1 LSAAAARRGD
11 FLRAYSVTG
20 AIRVSRKVKNGTRR
34 DIDAKPCI
42 YFDGYWIRYYPPPGE
57 SLNAKQRLIDSL
69 TRRLFHHTE
78 HGINTPGE
86 SLDLARKA
94 FDAEQDPARK
104 RVNGAMLAGAL
115 FNRAADI
122 FTTVVDLAEK
132 GVHISPDNELM
143 RACGDYFQEAL
154 DLGKTVKH
162 YSGHEG
168 IDELWGEPLKAFALG
183 VEDFYATRYVK
194 IAQTMSNIDKLGA
207 RMCEL
212 FADDPAYDG
221 VAERIVEVCEAA
233 KLESETIRTDSAI
246 FEVWPRFVA
255 AGEALLAF
263 RPQLSELASA
273 RERQMVDRGMKL
285 IADGNDLLTYI
296 SGARVP
302 MPKSTREYLK
312 RCDAYEAQRR
322 GLPLAD
328 ARRRRSTA

>member
-1 LSAAAARRGD
+1 M
-11 FLRAYSVTG
+11 
-20 AIRVSRKVKNGTRR
+20 SRKVKNGTRK
-34 DIDAKPCI
+34 DIGAKPCI
-42 YFDGYWIRYYPPPGE
+42 YFDGYWIRYYAPPGE
-57 SLNAKQRLIDSL
+57 SLTAKKELIDSL

-94 FDAEQDPARK
+94 FDDQQDPARK
-104 RVNGAMLAGAL
+104 RVNGAMLAGGL

-143 RACGDYFQEAL
+143 RQCGEYFQEAL

-168 IDELWGEPLKAFALG
+168 IDELWGEPLKAFTLTIQ
-183 VEDFYATRYVK
+183 DFYDTRYIK
-194 IAQTMSNIDKLGA
+194 IAQTMTNIDKLGR
-207 RMCEL
+207 RMCAL
-212 FADDPAYDG
+212 FVDDPAFAG
-221 VAERIVEVCEAA
+221 VEARILEVCEAA
-233 KLESETIRTDSAI
+233 KLEIETIRTDPVN

-263 RPQLSELASA
+263 HPQLPEKASDH
-273 RERQMVDRGMKL
+273 ERRMVEQGMQL
-285 IADGNDLLTYI
+285 IADGNGLLTYI

-302 MPKSTREYLK
+302 MPKSTRAYLG
-312 RCDAYEAQRR
+312 RCNAYEAQRR
-322 GLPLAD
+322 SLPLAE

>member
-1 LSAAAARRGD
+1 
-11 FLRAYSVTG
+11 
-20 AIRVSRKVKNGTRR
+20 VSKKVKNGTRKE
-34 DIDAKPCI
+34 IDAKPCI
-42 YFDGYWIRYYPPPGE
+42 YFDGYWIRYYPPPRE
-57 SLNAKQRLIDSL
+57 SLTAKKYLIDSL

-86 SLDLARKA
+86 SLDLARQA
-94 FDAEQDPARK
+94 YNGEQDPARK

-122 FTTVVDLAEK
+122 FTTVVDLADK

-143 RACGDYFQEAL
+143 RACGEYFQEAL
-154 DLGKTVKH
+154 ELGKSVKH

-168 IDELWGEPLKAFALG
+168 IDELWGEPLKAFALSI
-183 VEDFYATRYVK
+183 EDFYATRYVK
-194 IAQTMSNIDKLGA
+194 IAQTMSNIDKLGG

-212 FADDPAYDG
+212 FADDAVFAG
-221 VAERIVEVCEAA
+221 IGALIVEVCEAA
-233 KLESETIRTDSAI
+233 KLESETIRTDSVI

-263 RPQLSELASA
+263 RPNMPEHASIQ
-273 RERQMVDRGMKL
+273 ERRMVEHGMQL

-302 MPKSTREYLK
+302 MPKSTREYLE
-312 RCDAYEAQRR
+312 RCDAYEAERR
-322 GLPLAD
+322 GLPLAE
-328 ARRRRSTA
+328 ARLRRSSA

>member
-1 LSAAAARRGD
+1 MSK
-11 FLRAYSVTG
+11 
-20 AIRVSRKVKNGTRR
+20 KVRNGTRK

-42 YFDGYWIRYYPPPGE
+42 YFDGYWIRYYAPPEE
-57 SLNAKQRLIDSL
+57 SLTAKKYLIDSL

-86 SLDLARKA
+86 SLDLARAA
-94 FDAEQDPARK
+94 FDREQDPVRK

-143 RACGDYFQEAL
+143 RQCGEFFQEAL

-168 IDELWGEPLKAFALG
+168 IDELWGEPLKAFTLSI
-183 VEDFYATRYVK
+183 EDFYDTRYVK
-194 IAQTMSNIDKLGA
+194 IAQTMRNIDKLGA

-212 FADDPAYDG
+212 FADDPVFAG
-221 VAERIVEVCEAA
+221 VDARILEVCEAA
-233 KLESETIRTDSAI
+233 KLESETIRTDPAI

-263 RPQLSELASA
+263 PPQLPDKASIHQ
-273 RERQMVDRGMKL
+273 RRMTEHGTRL
-285 IADGNDLLTYI
+285 IADGNNLLTYI

-302 MPKSTREYLK
+302 MPKSTREYL
-312 RCDAYEAQRR
+312 RHCDGYVAERR
-322 GLPLAD
+322 AMPLAE

>member
-1 LSAAAARRGD
+1 MSK
-11 FLRAYSVTG
+11 
-20 AIRVSRKVKNGTRR
+20 KVKNGTRK

-42 YFDGYWIRYYPPPGE
+42 YFDGYWVRYYAPPGE
-57 SLNAKQRLIDSL
+57 SLTAKKHLIDSL

-94 FDAEQDPARK
+94 FDGEQDSARK

-143 RACGDYFQEAL
+143 RQCGEYFQEAL

-168 IDELWGEPLKAFALG
+168 IDELWGEPLKAFTLSI
-183 VEDFYATRYVK
+183 EDFHNTRYVK
-194 IAQTMSNIDKLGA
+194 IAQTMRNIDKLGG

-212 FADDPAYDG
+212 FANDEAFAG
-221 VAERIVEVCEAA
+221 VGARILDFCEAA
-233 KLESETIRTDSAI
+233 RLESETIRTDPVI

-263 RPQLSELASA
+263 RPQLPENASMH
-273 RERQMVDRGMKL
+273 ERRMVEQGMRL
-285 IADGNDLLTYI
+285 VADGNDLLTYI

-302 MPKSTREYLK
+302 MPKSTTDFLQ
-312 RCDAYEAQRR
+312 RCHAYEAERR
-322 GLPLAD
+322 SLPLAE

>member
-1 LSAAAARRGD
+1 
-11 FLRAYSVTG
+11 
-20 AIRVSRKVKNGTRR
+20 VSRKVKNGTRK
-34 DIDAKPCI
+34 DIGAKPCI
-42 YFDGYWIRYYPPPGE
+42 YFDGYWIRYYPPPKD
-57 SLNAKQRLIDSL
+57 SLTAKKNLIDTL

-86 SLDLARKA
+86 SLDLARSA
-94 FDAEQDPARK
+94 FDAEHDPARK

-122 FTTVVDLAEK
+122 FTTVVDLADK

-143 RACGDYFQEAL
+143 RQCGEYFQEAL
-154 DLGKTVKH
+154 ELGKTVKH

-168 IDELWGEPLKAFALG
+168 IDELWGEPLKAFALS
-183 VEDFYATRYVK
+183 VEDFYNTRYVK
-194 IAQTMSNIDKLGA
+194 IAQTMSNIDKLGG

-212 FADDPAYDG
+212 FANDPAYAG

-233 KLESETIRTDSAI
+233 KLEIETIRTDSAI

-263 RPQLSELASA
+263 RPQPPENASVHEQ
-273 RERQMVDRGMKL
+273 RMLEQGMQV

-302 MPKSTREYLK
+302 MPKSTREFLE
-312 RCDAYEAQRR
+312 RCDAYEADRL
-322 GLPLAD
+322 GLPLAE
-328 ARRRRSTA
+328 ARRRRNRA

>member
-1 LSAAAARRGD
+1 M
-11 FLRAYSVTG
+11 
-20 AIRVSRKVKNGTRR
+20 SRKVRNGTRKS
-34 DIDAKPCI
+34 IDAKPCI

-57 SLNAKQRLIDSL
+57 SLTAKKHLIDNL

-86 SLDLARKA
+86 SLDLARAA
-94 FDAEQDPARK
+94 FDGEQDPARK

-143 RACGDYFQEAL
+143 RQCGEYFHEAL
-154 DLGKTVKH
+154 ELGKSVKH

-168 IDELWGEPLKAFALG
+168 IDELWGEPLKAFSLST
-183 VEDFYATRYVK
+183 EDFYNTRYVK
-194 IAQTMSNIDKLGA
+194 IAQSMRNIDKLGA

-212 FADDPAYDG
+212 FADDPAYAG
-221 VAERIVEVCEAA
+221 VGARILEVCAAA
-233 KLESETIRTDSAI
+233 KLESETIRTDPVI
-246 FEVWPRFVA
+246 FQVWPRFVA

-263 RPQLSELASA
+263 RPQLPEQASME
-273 RERQMVDRGMKL
+273 ERRMVEQGTQL
-285 IADGNDLLTYI
+285 IADGNELLTYI

-302 MPKSTREYLK
+302 MPKSTMEYLS
-312 RCDAYEAQRR
+312 RCDAYAAEQRR
-322 GLPLAD
+322 LPLAE

>member
-1 LSAAAARRGD
+1 M
-11 FLRAYSVTG
+11 
-20 AIRVSRKVKNGTRR
+20 SRKVKNGTRKE
-34 DIDAKPCI
+34 IDAKSCI
-42 YFDGYWIRYYPPPGE
+42 YYDGYWIRYYAPPSE
-57 SLNAKQRLIDSL
+57 SLAEKKLLIDTL

-94 FDAEQDPARK
+94 YDSEQDPARK

-143 RACGDYFQEAL
+143 RQCGDYFQEAL
-154 DLGKTVKH
+154 ELGKTVKH

-168 IDELWGEPLKAFALG
+168 IDELWGEPLKAFTLSI
-183 VEDFYATRYVK
+183 EDFYETRYVK
-194 IAQTMSNIDKLGA
+194 IAQTMKNIDAVGA

-212 FADDPAYDG
+212 FSDDPAFPG
-221 VAERIVEVCEAA
+221 VCPLILELCAAA
-233 KLESETIRTDSAI
+233 KLEIETIRSDPVI

-255 AGEALLAF
+255 AGEALLAY
-263 RPQLSELASA
+263 RAQTPRLATSE
-273 RERQMVDRGMKL
+273 ERRLVDQGMRL
-285 IADGNDLLTYI
+285 ISDGNDLLTYI

-302 MPKSTREYLK
+302 MPKSTREYLE
-312 RCDAYEAQRR
+312 RCNAYDERR
-322 GLPLAD
+322 RALPLAE

>member
-1 LSAAAARRGD
+1 M
-11 FLRAYSVTG
+11 
-20 AIRVSRKVKNGTRR
+20 SRKLKNGTRK

-42 YFDGYWIRYYPPPGE
+42 YFDGYWIRYYAPPRE
-57 SLNAKQRLIDSL
+57 SLIAKKHLIDSL

-86 SLDLARKA
+86 SLDLAREA
-94 FDAEQDPARK
+94 FDREQNPVRK

-122 FTTVVDLAEK
+122 FTTVVNLAEK

-143 RACGDYFQEAL
+143 RQCGEFFREAL
-154 DLGKTVKH
+154 ELGKTVKH

-168 IDELWGEPLKAFALG
+168 IDELWGEPLKAFTLSI
-183 VEDFYATRYVK
+183 EEFYVTRYIK
-194 IAQTMSNIDKLGA
+194 IAQTMINIDKLGG

-212 FADDPAYDG
+212 YADDPAFVG
-221 VAERIVEVCEAA
+221 VDARILEVCEAA
-233 KLESETIRTDSAI
+233 KLEIETIRTDLVN

-263 RPQLSELASA
+263 HPKLPGKASVH
-273 RERQMVDRGMKL
+273 ERRMMERGMQL
-285 IADGNDLLTYI
+285 IVDGNSLLTYI

-302 MPKSTREYLK
+302 MPKSTTEYL
-312 RCDAYEAQRR
+312 RYCDGYEAERR
-322 GLPLAD
+322 GLPLAE

>member
-1 LSAAAARRGD
+1 
-11 FLRAYSVTG
+11 
-20 AIRVSRKVKNGTRR
+20 VSKKVKNGTRK

-42 YFDGYWIRYYPPPGE
+42 YFDGYWIRYYAPPRE
-57 SLNAKQRLIDSL
+57 SLIAKKHLIDSL

-86 SLDLARKA
+86 SLDLVREA
-94 FDAEQDPARK
+94 FDREQNPVRK

-122 FTTVVDLAEK
+122 FTTVVNLAEK

-143 RACGDYFQEAL
+143 RQCGEFFQEAL

-168 IDELWGEPLKAFALG
+168 IDELWGEPLKAFTLSI
-183 VEDFYATRYVK
+183 EDFYGTRYVK
-194 IAQTMSNIDKLGA
+194 IAQTMRNIDKLGG

-212 FADDPAYDG
+212 FADDPVFAG
-221 VAERIVEVCEAA
+221 VDAGILEVCEAA
-233 KLESETIRTDSAI
+233 KLESETIRTDPAI

-263 RPQLSELASA
+263 RPQLPDRASIH
-273 RERQMVDRGMKL
+273 ERRMMEHGMQL
-285 IADGNDLLTYI
+285 ITEGNNLLTYI

-302 MPKSTREYLK
+302 MPKSTREYLR
-312 RCDAYEAQRR
+312 RCDSYVAERR
-322 GLPLAD
+322 AMPLAE

>member
-1 LSAAAARRGD
+1 M
-11 FLRAYSVTG
+11 
-20 AIRVSRKVKNGTRR
+20 SRKVKNGTRKE
-34 DIDAKPCI
+34 IDAKFCI
-42 YFDGYWIRYYPPPGE
+42 YFDGYWIRYYPPPAE
-57 SLNAKQRLIDSL
+57 SLTAKKTLIDSL

-86 SLDLARKA
+86 SLDLARQS
-94 FDAEQDPARK
+94 FNSEQDPARK

-143 RACGDYFQEAL
+143 RQCGEYFQEAL
-154 DLGKTVKH
+154 ELGKSVKH

-168 IDELWGEPLKAFALG
+168 IDELWGEPLKAFSLSL
-183 VEDFYATRYVK
+183 EDFYHTRYVK
-194 IAQTMSNIDKLGA
+194 IAQSMGNIDKLGA
-207 RMCEL
+207 RMCAL
-212 FADDPAYDG
+212 FADDPAYAG
-221 VAERIVEVCEAA
+221 VGACILEVCEAA

-263 RPQLSELASA
+263 RPLLPEQASIQ
-273 RERQMVDRGMKL
+273 ERQMAERGVQL

-302 MPKSTREYLK
+302 MPKSTSEYLS
-312 RCDAYEAQRR
+312 RCDVYKADQR
-322 GLPLAD
+322 GLPLAE

>member
-1 LSAAAARRGD
+1 MSK
-11 FLRAYSVTG
+11 
-20 AIRVSRKVKNGTRR
+20 KVKNGTRK

-42 YFDGYWIRYYPPPGE
+42 YFDGYWVRYYAPPGE
-57 SLNAKQRLIDSL
+57 SLTAKKHLIDSL

-94 FDAEQDPARK
+94 FDGEQDLARK

-143 RACGDYFQEAL
+143 RQCGEYFQEAL

-168 IDELWGEPLKAFALG
+168 IDELWGEPLKAFTLSI
-183 VEDFYATRYVK
+183 EDFYNTRYVT
-194 IAQTMSNIDKLGA
+194 IAQTMRNIDELGG

-212 FADDPAYDG
+212 FADEAAFAG
-221 VAERIVEVCEAA
+221 VGARILDFCEVA
-233 KLESETIRTDSAI
+233 KLESETIRTDPVI

-263 RPQLSELASA
+263 RPQLPEKASIH
-273 RERQMVDRGMKL
+273 ERRIVEQGMRL
-285 IADGNDLLTYI
+285 IVDGNHLLTYI

-302 MPKSTREYLK
+302 
-312 RCDAYEAQRR
+312 
-322 GLPLAD
+322 
-328 ARRRRSTA
+328 

>member
-1 LSAAAARRGD
+1 
-11 FLRAYSVTG
+11 
-20 AIRVSRKVKNGTRR
+20 VSKKGKNGTRK

-57 SLNAKQRLIDSL
+57 SLTAKKHLIDSL

-86 SLDLARKA
+86 SLDLARA
-94 FDAEQDPARK
+94 SYDAEQDPARK

-122 FTTVVDLAEK
+122 FTTVVNLAEK

-143 RACGDYFQEAL
+143 RQCGEYFHEAL
-154 DLGKTVKH
+154 ELGKSVKH

-168 IDELWGEPLKAFALG
+168 IDELWGEPLKAFSLSL
-183 VEDFYATRYVK
+183 EDFYNTRYVK
-194 IAQTMSNIDKLGA
+194 IAQSMHNIDKLGR
-207 RMCEL
+207 RMCAL
-212 FADDPAYDG
+212 FADDPAFAG
-221 VAERIVEVCEAA
+221 VDARILEVCAAA
-233 KLESETIRTDSAI
+233 KLESETIRTDAVI

-263 RPQLSELASA
+263 RPRLSEQASPQERRMAEQGA
-273 RERQMVDRGMKL
+273 RL
-285 IADGNDLLTYI
+285 IADGNELLTYI

-302 MPKSTREYLK
+302 MPKSTSEFLL
-312 RCDAYEAQRR
+312 RCDDYEVEQR
-322 GLPLAD
+322 GLPLAE

>member
-1 LSAAAARRGD
+1 M
-11 FLRAYSVTG
+11 
-20 AIRVSRKVKNGTRR
+20 SRKVKNGTRK

-42 YFDGYWIRYYPPPGE
+42 YFDGYWIRYYAPPRE
-57 SLNAKQRLIDSL
+57 SLIAKKHLIDSL

-94 FDAEQDPARK
+94 FDREQDPVRK

-122 FTTVVDLAEK
+122 FTTVVDLEAK

-143 RACGDYFQEAL
+143 RQCGEFFGEAL
-154 DLGKTVKH
+154 ELGKTVKH

-168 IDELWGEPLKAFALG
+168 IDELWGEPLKAFALSI
-183 VEDFYATRYVK
+183 EDFYDTRYIK
-194 IAQTMSNIDKLGA
+194 IAQTMTNIDKLGG

-212 FADDPAYDG
+212 FTDDPAFVG
-221 VAERIVEVCEAA
+221 VHARILEVCEAA
-233 KLESETIRTDSAI
+233 KLEIETIRTDPVN

-255 AGEALLAF
+255 AGEALRAF
-263 RPQLSELASA
+263 QPQLPGKASVH
-273 RERQMVDRGMKL
+273 ERRMMERGMQL
-285 IADGNDLLTYI
+285 IADGNSLLTYI

-302 MPKSTREYLK
+302 MPKSTREYL
-312 RCDAYEAQRR
+312 RCCDDYEAERR
-322 GLPLAD
+322 GLPLAE

>member
-1 LSAAAARRGD
+1 MSK
-11 FLRAYSVTG
+11 
-20 AIRVSRKVKNGTRR
+20 KVKNGTRK

-42 YFDGYWIRYYPPPGE
+42 YFDGYWVRYYAPPGE
-57 SLNAKQRLIDSL
+57 SLTAKKHLIDSL

-94 FDAEQDPARK
+94 FDGEQDLARK

-143 RACGDYFQEAL
+143 RQCGEYFQEAL

-168 IDELWGEPLKAFALG
+168 IDELWGEPLKAFTLSI
-183 VEDFYATRYVK
+183 EDFYDTRYVK
-194 IAQTMSNIDKLGA
+194 IAQTMRNIDELGG

-212 FADDPAYDG
+212 FADDAAFAG
-221 VAERIVEVCEAA
+221 VGARILDFCEVA
-233 KLESETIRTDSAI
+233 KLESETIRTDPVI

-263 RPQLSELASA
+263 RPQLPEKASIH
-273 RERQMVDRGMKL
+273 ERRIVEQGMRL
-285 IADGNDLLTYI
+285 IVDGNHLLTYI

-302 MPKSTREYLK
+302 MPKSTTDFLQ
-312 RCDAYEAQRR
+312 RCHAYEAERR
-322 GLPLAD
+322 SLPLAE

>member
-1 LSAAAARRGD
+1 VL
-11 FLRAYSVTG
+11 
-20 AIRVSRKVKNGTRR
+20 KKPKNGTRKT
-34 DIDAKPCI
+34 IAAKACI
-42 YFDGYWIRYYPPPGE
+42 FYDGYWIRYYAPPKE
-57 SLNAKQRLIDSL
+57 SLIAKKQLIDSL

-86 SLDLARKA
+86 SLDLAREA

-122 FTTVVDLAEK
+122 FTTVVDLAAK

-143 RACGDYFQEAL
+143 RECGEYFQEAL
-154 DLGKTVKH
+154 ELGKTVKH

-168 IDELWGEPLKAFALG
+168 IDELWGEPLKAFTMSI
-183 VEDFYATRYVK
+183 EEFYETRYIK
-194 IAQTMSNIDKLGA
+194 IAQTMRSIDMIGA

-212 FADDPAYDG
+212 FSDDPAFAG
-221 VAERIVEVCEAA
+221 VEPLIVELCEAA
-233 KLESETIRTDSAI
+233 KLESETIRSDPVI

-255 AGEALLAF
+255 AVEALLAY
-263 RPQLSELASA
+263 RPNMP
-273 RERQMVDRGMKL
+273 ERGTSIERRLVYEGMDL
-285 IADGNDLLTYI
+285 ISDGNDLLNYI

-302 MPKSTREYLK
+302 MPKSTREYLE
-312 RCDAYEAQRR
+312 RCESYDRRRR
-322 GLPLAD
+322 GLPLAE